1 MTAEDLFRTERVY
14 GPTAEVRAL
23 VGALDAE
30 LSALTPPEQRHG
42 LALDA
47 MFEPHVRFFLA
58 YRSDFPIACGGV
70 AFFSDFAE
78 VKRMYVRPEARGAGA
93 ADTIMAKLIAEAAGA
108 GFAVLRLE
116 TGASFARAIG
126 FYRRWG
132 FSPCSVFE
140 PYASKPPHTVATSLF
155 LERPVA

>member
-1 MTAEDLFRTERVY
+1 VTGAGPIRVERVF
-14 GPTAEVRAL
+14 GPTEEVRAL
-23 VGALDAE
+23 VGALDSE
-30 LSALTPPEQRHG
+30 LSGLSPPEQRHG

-47 MFEPHVRFFLA
+47 IFEPHVRFFLA
-58 YRSDFPIACGGV
+58 YRNDLPVGCGGI

-93 ADTIMAKLIAEAAGA
+93 ADGIMVKLIGEAAEA

-116 TGASFARAIG
+116 TGANFARAIS

-132 FSPCSVFE
+132 FSPCLIFE
-140 PYASKPPHTVATSLF
+140 PYASKPPYTVAASLF
-155 LERPVA
+155 LERAIA